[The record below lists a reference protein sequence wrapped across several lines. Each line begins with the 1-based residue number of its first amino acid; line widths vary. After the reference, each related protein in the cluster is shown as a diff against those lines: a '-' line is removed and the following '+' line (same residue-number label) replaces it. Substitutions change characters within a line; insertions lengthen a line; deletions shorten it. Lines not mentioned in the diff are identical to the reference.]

1 MPNENTSSGLDVGYG
16 TDYDYVPDP
25 EDDGVDIV
33 AFADFMRSTKAPA
46 RGPITADVR
55 TGEALFTNVGC
66 GSCHVPTLV
75 TAPPGTAINGGAFAV
90 PEALGNKTIHPY
102 SDFLLHD
109 IGTGDGIPVLPTPE
123 YAATA
128 QQIRTAPLWGLRTRN
143 RLMHDGL
150 SFTKQEAIQRHGGQA
165 SAVTQRYNAL
175 SPEEQSLVLMFLDS
189 L

>member
-1 MPNENTSSGLDVGYG
+1 M
-16 TDYDYVPDP
+16 
-25 EDDGVDIV
+25 DIV
-33 AFADFMRSTKAPA
+33 AFADFMRSTKAPS
-46 RGPITADVR
+46 RGPITADVQR
-55 TGEALFTNVGC
+55 RRSTVHDRRLREL
-66 GSCHVPTLV
+66 SRPDHRH
-75 TAPPGTAINGGAFAV
+75 GAARDGDQRRRV
-90 PEALGNKTIHPY
+90 HRAGRARQQDDTPY

-123 YAATA
+123 FAATA